1 MTKKRSHI
9 VSVIFLSTSVFALAV
24 ILSGAP
30 LRVHLVDAVSLILA
44 FTIPTAYISR
54 KEDIKTNR
62 VQIISF
68 WFLGTIVWF
77 LLSSVVVAKAEL
89 SISRLATLL
98 VVSFIGLS
106 LFVATHLIL
115 IKAAGR
121 LGKTP
126 HLAQQNSKDVGL

>member
-1 MTKKRSHI
+1 MIKKRDHI
-9 VSVIFLSTSVFALAV
+9 VSVIFLSTGVFALTV

-44 FTIPTAYISR
+44 FAIPTAYISR

-62 VQIISF
+62 VQIVSF

-98 VVSFIGLS
+98 VVSFIGLL

-115 IKAAGR
+115 IRAVGNYKTQRGR
-121 LGKTP
+121 
-126 HLAQQNSKDVGL
+126 